1 MSELRLNRRLILEA
15 EERLAD
21 GAGGYTTV
29 WTALGTLWAALEAR
43 TGREAAVAGGS
54 VSRAVYRAILRA
66 APEGSPSRPKPG
78 QRFREGARLY
88 SILSVAEWDT
98 DTRHLMCQLEEEI
111 AP

>member
-1 MSELRLNRRLILEA
+1 MSELRLNRRLVLET

-29 WTALGTLWAALEAR
+29 WTALGTLWASLEAR

-54 VSRAVYRAILRA
+54 VSRAGYRAIVRA

-78 QRFREGARLY
+78 QRFREGGRLY
-88 SILSVAEWDT
+88 AILSVAERDT
-98 DTRHLMCQLEEEI
+98 DARHLMCQLEEEI